1 MPRVGLDC
9 PITPLELGTIETRK
23 RSVCLELG
31 ANWVRFV
38 ERAGQYHCSYNLRI
52 FSGIPSPS
60 DRAAAQMKHVLEK
73 ATEELRKE
81 WAGGLKEDA

>member
-1 MPRVGLDC
+1 MLNPLAKKPSVHQHPRQDTGPVKNGPGARLLC
-9 PITPLELGTIETRK
+9 P
-23 RSVCLELG
+23 CC
-31 ANWVRFV
+31 A
-38 ERAGQYHCSYNLRI
+38 
-52 FSGIPSPS
+52 S